1 MNVEPRLLRIA
12 DVINRVSLS
21 KGSIAKLEKAGKFP
35 KRIKLGGCRPLENQ
49 RHRRV
54 AEIAMSQYPGSL
66 GIDFMAV
73 R

>member
-35 KRIKLGGCRPLENQ
+35 KRIKLGGCARWKTSDIDEWLK
-49 RHRRV
+49 
-54 AEIAMSQYPGSL
+54 SL
-66 GIDFMAV
+66 
-73 R
+73 